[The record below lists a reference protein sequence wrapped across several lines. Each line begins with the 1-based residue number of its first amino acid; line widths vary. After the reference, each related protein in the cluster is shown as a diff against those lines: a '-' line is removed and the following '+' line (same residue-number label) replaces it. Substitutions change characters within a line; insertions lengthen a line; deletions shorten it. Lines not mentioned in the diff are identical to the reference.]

1 MMEINKTTDIQLQ
14 KETLRIETFSDGVF
28 CIAVTL
34 LSIEIGVEL
43 HGDVTNKT
51 LMQALF
57 VKWPIYLAYVISFIN
72 VLLAWIG
79 HHSLFKMLHKSDN
92 SVMITNG
99 LLLMLVA
106 LVPFPTKTLGVFLL
120 TGALKTAVI
129 FYTGYFVLISTAFRL
144 LWFAATNKTG
154 ILMNNT
160 TIAQIKQTTRNENI
174 GLICN
179 SIIFVVAFFN
189 PWLALALSFAMWIYW
204 VGFA

>member
-1 MMEINKTTDIQLQ
+1 MNNTSEIQSQ

-43 HGDVTNKT
+43 HGDVTNKELT
-51 LMQALF
+51 HALLD
-57 VKWPIYLAYVISFIN
+57 KWPTYLAYVISFIN

-92 SVMITNG
+92 SIMIANG

-106 LVPFPTKTLGVFLL
+106 LVPFPTKTLGEFLS
-120 TGALKTAVI
+120 TGGFKTAVI
-129 FYTGYFVLISTAFRL
+129 FYTAYFVLISIAFRL
-144 LWFAATNKTG
+144 LWFAAARNKDLLVHDITA
-154 ILMNNT
+154 
-160 TIAQIKQTTRNENI
+160 AQIKQTTLNENI

-179 SIIFVVAFFN
+179 SIVLAVAFFN
-189 PWLALALSFAMWIYW
+189 PWLALALSFAMWVYW
-204 VGFA
+204 LAFA